1 MVFTNEKPWC
11 IIERI
16 EKRSQKSKEKIT
28 TYDTQTFLKNSV
40 GRNGKHHSRLR
51 NGKRVSFP

>member
-16 EKRSQKSKEKIT
+16 EKRSQKCKEKIT
-28 TYDTQTFLKNSV
+28 TYDTQTF
-40 GRNGKHHSRLR
+40 
-51 NGKRVSFP
+51 